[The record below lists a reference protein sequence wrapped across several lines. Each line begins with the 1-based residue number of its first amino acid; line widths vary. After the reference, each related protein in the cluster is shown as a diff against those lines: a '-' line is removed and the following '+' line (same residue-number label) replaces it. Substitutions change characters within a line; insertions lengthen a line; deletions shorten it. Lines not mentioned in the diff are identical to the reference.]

1 MFSFIYENL
10 KSTCIGE
17 TLCTNV
23 MAGIDDNL
31 NRNRGNHLK
40 YVCIDDYIIICVCLD
55 ESK

>member
-55 ESK
+55 DSK